1 MSPSTPTG
9 RQQFREHLPPT
20 LIIRGKHDP
29 VFIPP
34 GALAYLADLPQ
45 AKLVW
50 LDAGHS
56 VLDQNSA
63 QVAAEIKAA
72 FVPRAAVP
80 AIELIA
86 RQRAARMYPSL
97 TAR

>member
-34 GALAYLADLPQ
+34 GARAYLADLPQ
-45 AKLVW
+45 AKLV
-50 LDAGHS
+50 
-56 VLDQNSA
+56 
-63 QVAAEIKAA
+63 
-72 FVPRAAVP
+72 
-80 AIELIA
+80 
-86 RQRAARMYPSL
+86 
-97 TAR
+97 

>member
-1 MSPSTPTG
+1 M
-9 RQQFREHLPPT
+9 
-20 LIIRGKHDP
+20 
-29 VFIPP
+29 FIPP
-34 GALAYLADLPQ
+34 GARAYLADLPQ

-86 RQRAARMYPSL
+86 RAAGRAHVPELDSPLRRGRRLPARRTS
-97 TAR
+97 